1 MDMNEFGR
9 LCEDHRRAVLSYAYA
24 CCRDLALAEDIVQET
39 MLIALEKREHYFQ
52 NADFGAWLVS
62 IARHVWFRERG
73 RRKLQTASPEFVE
86 ANAMLV
92 FEPELYEDEAWEEE
106 RRVLMQCIEKLSG
119 PDRTIIRNHFD
130 GNMKY
135 AEIADAM
142 KQGLS
147 WVKVRMH
154 RARQALRRCVDAG
167 LRREHFRE
175 A

>member
-1 MDMNEFGR
+1 MDMKEFDR
-9 LCEDHRRAVLSYAYA
+9 LCRSHRRAVLSYAYA

-39 MLIALEKREHYFQ
+39 MLIALEKREHYFE

-73 RRKLQTASPEFVE
+73 RRKLQTASPAFVE

-92 FEPELYEDEAWEEE
+92 FEPELYRDEPWEEE
-106 RRVLMQCIEKLSG
+106 RKVLVKCIEKLDDL
-119 PDRTIIRNHFD
+119 DRVVIQNHFRN
-130 GNMKY
+130 NMKY
-135 AEIADAM
+135 AEIARAM
-142 KQGLS
+142 KKGLS

-154 RARQALRRCVDAG
+154 RARQALRRCVEAG
-167 LRREHFRE
+167 MRSERFRE